1 MPAQW
6 WMVVPGNIVLSVL
19 VLFIISWILLYPARK
34 PMHGVLRS
42 MTRSLAGPL
51 RMGARWLQQS
61 AAELHRRN
69 RVVLLARGQEEIT
82 QEIAREFQR
91 VTQIVQRDLQSY
103 PALQRKL
110 MDELTR
116 IEEDYQKSGE
126 VPPPPPEWVE
136 AVAAVAKIKPS
147 ADSLVQKILQDI
159 SDSLD
164 EIYAKILSQYRK
176 SCEERHDI
184 LKGFMPFWRSVNE
197 TFAHVDK
204 NMISLQEASK
214 KIDSQMDRYEQ
225 IRKGSDKAEHSLT
238 ASATT
243 QFIIAALVLLIA
255 AGGAFV
261 NFKLIALP
269 MSAMVGA
276 GDHITANLQA
286 SDIAALVILLV
297 EATMGLFLLE
307 TMRMTHLF
315 PRINHMEDKL
325 RQRLMWVS
333 LIILTTLAGVEV
345 ALAVMRDTIVAANIE
360 LTRSL
365 SVDSA
370 KAAAHAVEHGWV
382 TKIPALG
389 QMILGFILPF
399 ALAFIGIPLE
409 YFIHSARTVFG
420 MLLVIAIRSASF
432 VLRVLGNLMRYLGNL
447 LVHVYDVL
455 IFIPLLIE
463 RAIVSTR
470 DKPSSTTQFKQS
482 KAA

>member
-6 WMVVPGNIVLSVL
+6 WMVVPGNTVLSIV
-19 VLFIISWILLYPARK
+19 VLFIFSWILLYPARK

-42 MTRSLAGPL
+42 LTRGLAGPL
-51 RMGARWLQQS
+51 RLGARWLQQS
-61 AAELHRRN
+61 AEELHRRN
-69 RVVLLARGQEEIT
+69 KVVLLARGQEEIT

-91 VTQIVQRDLQSY
+91 VTSVVQRDLHSY

-126 VPPPPPEWVE
+126 VPPPPPEWIE
-136 AVAAVAKIKPS
+136 AVAAVAKIKPT
-147 ADSLVQKILQDI
+147 ADSLVQKILEDI
-159 SDSLD
+159 SKSLD
-164 EIYAKILSQYRK
+164 GIYEKVITQYRK
-176 SCEERHDI
+176 ACADRHDI
-184 LKGFMPFWRSVNE
+184 LKGFMPFWRSVN
-197 TFAHVDK
+197 TTLTNVDK
-204 NMISLQEASK
+204 NMVSLQESAK
-214 KIDSQMDRYEQ
+214 KIDEQMNRYEQ
-225 IRKGSDKAEHSLT
+225 IIKRSDKAEQSLT

-243 QFIIAALVLLIA
+243 QFFVATLVLIIA

-286 SDIAALVILLV
+286 SDIAALVIILV

-315 PRINHMEDKL
+315 PRINNMEDRL
-325 RQRLMWVS
+325 RRKLMWVS
-333 LIILTTLAGVEV
+333 FTILTILAGVEV
-345 ALAVMRDTIVAANIE
+345 ALAVMRDIIISANVE

-365 SVDSA
+365 SVDAA
-370 KAAAHAVEHGWV
+370 KAAIETSWI
-382 TKIPALG
+382 TKIPTIG

-399 ALAFIGIPLE
+399 ALAFIGIPFE

-420 MLLVIAIRSASF
+420 SLLVIAIRTTSF
-432 VLRVLGNLMRYLGNL
+432 IMRALGSLMRYAGNL
-447 LVHVYDVL
+447 LVHIYDVL

-463 RAIVSTR
+463 RAIIEMR
-470 DKPSSTTQFKQS
+470 NKPSVSSAFKQS